1 MCVYLFTGIL
11 DPDKSDDCVEQTCEH
26 RQICNEDALAEI
38 WVLPGVL
45 GH

>member
-1 MCVYLFTGIL
+1 MCVYLFTGFL
-11 DPDKSDDCVEQTCEH
+11 DPIDSDACVEQTCEC
-26 RQICNEDALAEI
+26 RRICKEDALAEI